1 MIVVLMGVAGC
12 GKSTVGERLAA
23 ALGWA
28 FVEGDEFHPV
38 ANVETM
44 RAGLPLTDD
53 DRRPWLERL
62 RRAIEAR
69 LDAGESAVV
78 ACSALKEEYR
88 RVLLDGI
95 EDALLVYLKG
105 DRETLETRLRG
116 RTGHFF
122 DPALLASQLE
132 TLEEPAAALVVEI
145 RSSPEEI
152 VAGLLEAIEEWSE
165 PGDSA

>member
-12 GKSTVGERLAA
+12 GKTTVGERLAA
-23 ALGWA
+23 ELGWA
-28 FVEGDEFHPV
+28 FVEGDELHPP
-38 ANVETM
+38 ANVERM

-53 DRRPWLERL
+53 DRRPWLERI

-69 LDAGESAVV
+69 IGAGESAVV
-78 ACSALKEEYR
+78 ACSALKESYR
-88 RVLLDGI
+88 RMLLFGI

-105 DRETLETRLRG
+105 DRETLETRLLG

-132 TLEEPAAALVVEI
+132 TLEEPAAGLVVEI
-145 RSSPEEI
+145 TSSPEEI
-152 VAGLLEAIEEWSE
+152 VAGLLEAIEERRE
-165 PGDSA
+165 PRDSA